1 MICNA
6 LCKYIFACKYAIC
19 DGPFSR
25 VIRWPKAFKT
35 SYKRFLCFMN
45 SIVICHHNKW
55 NDTNDIHLSWKTSGW
70 PLLAGPAVDVDWLPV
85 HVHQPHHLLLVEA
98 GLGPGAHLGHIN
110 IIFCYKCPIFL
121 RLYSPHT
128 LQTLEM
134 LESNSLA
141 PLSEIYS
148 LSVGQSPIFWVESP
162 EFWEV

>member
-55 NDTNDIHLSWKTSGW
+55 NDTNDIHLSWKTTD
-70 PLLAGPAVDVDWLPV
+70 LCLQGPQLTYTGFQCMFTSRIIFSSLRPASAQVLTS
-85 HVHQPHHLLLVEA
+85 
-98 GLGPGAHLGHIN
+98 GHIN
-110 IIFCYKCPIFL
+110 TIFFYKCPIL

-148 LSVGQSPIFWVESP
+148 LSVGQSPIFWVESR